1 MILSS
6 KKREKRKTVT
16 MVILKGRT
24 ILTNL
29 VNRANKKKEFT
40 LRSRLALKV
49 GFHAGENILRKVSN
63 QIH

>member
-6 KKREKRKTVT
+6 KKREKRKIT